1 MLQALLNFLAHGL
14 TGASWIGVL
23 IYALVVT
30 QLTIFSVTMYL
41 HRSQTHRGVDF
52 HPAINHAFRF
62 WLWLSTG
69 MITKEWV
76 GVHRKHH
83 ARVDTA
89 EDPHSPQY
97 AGIKK
102 VFWDGVSLYRN
113 SAARKD
119 DMEKYGRG
127 TPDDWVEK
135 HVYTGH
141 AMLGI
146 VLMAIINISLFGVL
160 GVAVWAAQMAWIPF
174 WAAGFVNGL
183 GHWWG
188 YRNFESDDKSTNLF
202 PWAFWIGGEELHN
215 NHHAFPS
222 SARFSMRKWEFDIGW
237 FAIRTLETLKLAKVL
252 RVAPTLDIR
261 PNVNLPD
268 AETLKAVLTHRVQAM
283 TEYYRTVIV
292 PTLREEAGHAG
303 DSLKAVPGR
312 LRRALANGGHW
323 LDGAGTERM
332 QSVLAKRP
340 TLQTVC
346 EYRQRLAQLLELRG
360 AEQLKGL
367 QQWVHEAEQSGIQ
380 ALHDFAVRLKS
391 YKVKVVGA

>member
-14 TGASWIGVL
+14 TGASWVGVL